1 MWGLYLKT
9 YKKIY
14 IEITNVCN
22 LACSFC
28 PKTKRKPG
36 FMSVDL
42 FERILGQVRGKG
54 KYIYFHIMGEPL
66 LHPKLP
72 VFLDLCHEYGFKVNI
87 TTNGTLVE
95 NAAELLLSKAALR
108 QVNFSLHSF
117 EANSVDFT
125 MESYLDGIFSFIKRA
140 QENKVVTCLRLW
152 NLADRGRNDW
162 NALILKHISEELK
175 PGFTLQQELTP
186 VKGIRLADY
195 VFLNQAEVFDWPD
208 LNAEEVGNVGFCYG
222 LRDQLGFLVD
232 GTVVPCCLD
241 GEGIINLG
249 NIMEEDFDSIIK
261 GTRAVEM
268 YNGFTGRVAAEELCR
283 RCGYRTRFND

>member
-1 MWGLYLKT
+1 MKT